1 MMDDVLISKMLEETL
16 AITTIVF
23 SYDVDRQ
30 CYCYTHNFQ
39 VLEIPSNWLQIQT
52 TDSNSIH
59 LDQQTDKFMLLS
71 VLSQFLG
78 SPLSQVILTCRH
90 QEVQLQIAA

>member
-23 SYDVDRQ
+23 SYDIDRQ
-30 CYCYTHNFQ
+30 CHCYTHNFQ
-39 VLEIPSNWLQIQT
+39 VLEIPSNWLPIQT

-59 LDQQTDKFMLLS
+59 LDTQTDKLMLLG
-71 VLSQFLG
+71 VLSEFLG
-78 SPLSQVILTCRH
+78 SPLNQVILTCKY
-90 QEVQLQIAA
+90 QEAELQIAA